1 MKKVHFIGIGGIGV
15 SAIARMMI
23 LEGAEVTGSDQSHS
37 PVTDELIKLGARIN
51 FEHKKENVE
60 AGTTLVVHTI
70 AIPADNP
77 ELVEA
82 KKEGIK
88 CQTYPETLGE
98 LSREKF
104 TIAVSGTHGKT
115 TTTAMIAQILIEAGL
130 DPTVIIGSFLL
141 REDGTRT
148 NFIAG
153 KSDPARL
160 NGRSVGYLVV
170 EACEYKRSFLNLS
183 PKILVITNIDAD
195 HLDYYKD
202 LTDIKLA
209 FAEISA
215 KSEKVITENEYQKM
229 STDFKLRVP
238 GAHNVRNAQAAL
250 AVAEALG
257 IRAEV
262 AVGALNKF
270 RGAWRRFEYKGEFNG
285 AIVYEDY
292 AHHPTEIRAT
302 IQGVRELYPNKRL
315 VIFFQPHLYS
325 RTKQLL
331 ADFAQALALADLV
344 LVAPIY
350 AAREASDPSIN
361 HQILASEVNK
371 VKSVA
376 RAVSDFAE
384 AEKSLRLELSEGD
397 LLMTMGAGEAYKVG
411 ENLLTK

>member
-1 MKKVHFIGIGGIGV
+1 M

-23 LEGAEVTGSDQSHS
+23 MQGVLVSGSDQSSS
-37 PVTDELIKLGARIN
+37 PVTDELIKLGAKIN
-51 FEHKKENVE
+51 FKQRAENISGEVE
-60 AGTTLVVHTI
+60 LVVYTI

-82 KKEGIK
+82 KNRGIK
-88 CQTYPETLGE
+88 CQTYPEFLGE
-98 LSREKF
+98 LSRQKF

-115 TTTAMIAQILIEAGL
+115 TTTAMIAKILIEAGL

-141 REDGTRT
+141 NEDGTRT

-153 KSDPARL
+153 KS
-160 NGRSVGYLVV
+160 NYLVV

-183 PKILVITNIDAD
+183 PKILVITNVDAD

-202 LTDIKLA
+202 LDDIKNA

-229 STDFKLRVP
+229 PTDFKLRVP
-238 GAHNVRNAQAAL
+238 GAHNIRNAQAAF
-250 AVAEALG
+250 AVADALG
-257 IRAEV
+257 ISPSASLR
-262 AVGALNKF
+262 ALNKF
-270 RGAWRRFEYKGEFNG
+270 RGTWRRFEYKGEFNG
-285 AIVYEDY
+285 TTVYEDY
-292 AHHPTEIRAT
+292 AHHPAEIRVT
-302 IQGVRELYPNKRL
+302 IAGARELYPDKRL

-331 ADFAQALALADLV
+331 GDFAQALALADLV
-344 LVAPIY
+344 FVAPIY
-350 AAREASDPSIN
+350 AAREALDPSIN

-376 RAVSDFAE
+376 RAVDNFDE
-384 AEKSLRLELSEGD
+384 AEKLLRAELKSGD
-397 LLMTMGAGEAYKVG
+397 LFMTMGAGEAYKVG
-411 ENLLTK
+411 ENLLAK